1 MAAASAAAAAAVARS
16 SYGRLIAYL
25 AARSHDIAAA
35 EDALGEAFAAAL
47 VHWPADGVPDSP
59 EAWLLTAAR
68 RRLHDAWRHGRVEAG
83 AEETMRIV
91 FGELPVA
98 ASEAAFPDERL
109 KLMFVCAH
117 PAIDPAARPAL
128 MLQVVLGLDAARIAS
143 AFLVSPAALS
153 QRLVRAKTK
162 IRTAGIAF
170 EVPEA
175 SEWPE
180 RLGDVLEAVYAAY
193 GTGWDDV
200 AGTDAMK
207 SGLAREAID
216 LAAMLTSLVPDAA
229 EVWGLLALLAFCQ
242 SRAAAR
248 RNAAGDYVPLAE
260 QDTSLWERELLEVAE
275 RALHQAARLAAP
287 GPFQLEAAIQSAHTH
302 RGLGADVPG
311 EAIVRLYDLL
321 VERQPTIGALVSR
334 ASAIGAARG
343 ANEGLAALAA
353 IDAGDVATYQ
363 PYWAALAH
371 LETLAGHGDAAQIA
385 RERAIGLT
393 SDPAV
398 RRFLLR
404 RPLSSSPLS
413 PSPLSPSPLSSPPLS
428 SPPLSS

>member
-1 MAAASAAAAAAVARS
+1 MDARTAEDTAAAVARE
-16 SYGRLIAYL
+16 SYGRLVAYL
-25 AARSHDIAAA
+25 SARSHDIAAA
-35 EDALGEAFAAAL
+35 EDALSEAFAAAL
-47 VHWPADGVPDSP
+47 VHWPVDGVPDAP
-59 EAWLLTAAR
+59 EAWLMTAAR

-91 FGELPVA
+91 FGELP
-98 ASEAAFPDERL
+98 SEARETAFPDERL

-143 AFLVSPAALS
+143 AFLVSPAALA

-162 IRTAGIAF
+162 IRAAGIAF

-200 AGTDAMK
+200 AGTDALK
-207 SGLAREAID
+207 GGLAREAID
-216 LAAMLTSLVPDAA
+216 LAALLTSLAPEAA

-242 SRAAAR
+242 SRASAR
-248 RNAAGDYVPLAE
+248 RNAAGDYVPLAA
-260 QDTSLWERELLEVAE
+260 QDTSRWDRALLEVAE
-275 RALHQAARLAAP
+275 RALHRAARLAAP
-287 GPFQLEAAIQSAHTH
+287 GPFQLEAAIQSAHTQ
-302 RGLGADVPG
+302 RGLGAEVPG
-311 EAIVRLYDLL
+311 EAIVQLYDAL
-321 VERQPTIGALVSR
+321 VARQPTIGALVSR

-343 ANEGLAALAA
+343 AEHGLAALVALDAA
-353 IDAGDVATYQ
+353 AVASYQ

-371 LETLAGHGDAAQIA
+371 LETVAGHVEGARIA
-385 RERAIGLT
+385 RERAVGLT

-398 RRFLLR
+398 RRFLLQG
-404 RPLSSSPLS
+404 SSA
-413 PSPLSPSPLSSPPLS
+413 SPPS
-428 SPPLSS
+428 S